1 MAKLPMASANTASH
15 RTDGGGETTENGV
28 GGRSSELVTTPTVT
42 ALKHFLKPT
51 YVLYNTKVAELTFL
65 RFNRGMAIRGERSD
79 GRGTAGDV
87 LALIRA
93 RRDVTRT
100 EIGHL
105 TGLSRTAVAAR
116 IAALEGLGLVT
127 EREQAPSTGGR
138 PPTLLSFAA
147 DAGLVLSV
155 AVGISRTR
163 LAVCNLAGDVLTVG
177 DIDQEV
183 ALGPDDLMPDVVKRL
198 DVMLQ
203 EHPVLPIY
211 GVGLSLPGTV
221 DRDRG
226 CSQDSPIL
234 RGWDGVAL
242 RPYFDEL
249 PRLAG
254 VPVIV
259 DNDANAIATVERHG
273 HDDVLVI
280 KASSGL
286 GAAIVAGG
294 VLQRGAS
301 SAAGEF
307 GHNKSAAAQGLPCRC
322 GDTGCLE
329 AIAGGWA
336 VVHALQQQGHSVR
349 NLRDVVELAHG
360 GDAEAR
366 RMIRDSGR
374 YVGEVLAAAVNLL
387 NPALVVI
394 SGDMAGAFEI
404 FVAGLRETL
413 YGNATAQAT
422 RTLEVVAAAHGN
434 QSGIAGGAV
443 MVLDEVLS
451 PDAVNVLVARPSR

>member
-1 MAKLPMASANTASH
+1 MATRGERS
-15 RTDGGGETTENGV
+15 DG
-28 GGRSSELVTTPTVT
+28 
-42 ALKHFLKPT
+42 
-51 YVLYNTKVAELTFL
+51 
-65 RFNRGMAIRGERSD
+65 RGIRGERSD
-79 GRGTAGDV
+79 GRVSVGDV
-87 LALIRA
+87 FALIRKH
-93 RRDVTRT
+93 RDVTRT
-100 EIGHL
+100 DLGHL
-105 TGLSRTAVAAR
+105 TGLSRTAVASR
-116 IAALEGLGLVT
+116 IAGLTTLGLVA

-138 PPTLLSFAA
+138 PPTMLSF
-147 DAGLVLSV
+147 DVGAGVVLSV

-163 LAVCNLAGDVLTVG
+163 LAVCNLAGEVLSIT

-183 ALGPDDLMPDVVKRL
+183 ALGPDDLMPDIVKRL

-203 EHPVLPIY
+203 EYAAVPVY

-226 CSQDSPIL
+226 CSRDSPIL
-234 RGWDGVAL
+234 RGWDGVEL
-242 RPYFDEL
+242 RPYFSEL
-249 PRLAG
+249 QRLSG
-254 VPVIV
+254 VPVV
-259 DNDANAIATVERHG
+259 LDNDANAIAAVERQG
-273 HDDVLVI
+273 YDDVLVI

-294 VLQRGAS
+294 VLQRGAVQ
-301 SAAGEF
+301 AAGEF
-307 GHNKSAAAQGLPCRC
+307 GHNKIAAALGLPCRC
-322 GDTGCLE
+322 GDTGCVE

-336 VVHALQQQGHSVR
+336 MVGALQQQGHSVR
-349 NLRDVVELAHG
+349 HLRDVVELAHE

-387 NPALVVI
+387 NPAVVVVA
-394 SGDMAGAFEI
+394 GDMAGAYEI

-422 RTLEVVAAAHGN
+422 RALEVVSAAHGSR
-434 QSGIAGGAV
+434 SGIVGGAI

-451 PDAVNVLVARPSR
+451 PTAVDALVD